1 MTEIRLLTA
10 KDHDAVEQMKQ
21 IWRECFDAEDAYL
34 ELYFS
39 VRYRPE
45 ETLVYCEDGRV
56 LGMLTIL
63 PCTCRAPW
71 NGQLRRYR
79 GAYLFAVATLP
90 QAQGKG
96 ISTKQLSFADQYL
109 QSTGVEVSMLAPAE
123 PSLYRFYEQ
132 RGYETWFFQRKG
144 CLAPVGQG
152 ESSLR
157 LHPLSAHDYASHY
170 SRLLPEDAMVWD
182 EDAFTF
188 AEGESKLY
196 HGGLYALMQG
206 ERQMAICNL
215 YRYQPQ
221 EVIVKELL
229 LEPGADEQT
238 VVEELRKQ
246 FPTAKLHLRLPAD
259 EPGRA
264 RTELP
269 LMPAAMVRFYGAE
282 QEQPQKTQRAYCSFL
297 LD

>member
-1 MTEIRLLTA
+1 MAEIRLLTA
-10 KDHDAVEQMKQ
+10 EDCDAVEQMKQ

-39 VRYRPE
+39 LRYRPE
-45 ETLVYCEDGRV
+45 ETLVYCEDGQV

-63 PCTCRAPW
+63 PCACRAPW
-71 NGQLRRYR
+71 KGRMRQYR

-90 QAQGKG
+90 QAQGRG
-96 ISTKQLSFADQYL
+96 ISTKLLSFADQYL
-109 QSTGVEVSMLAPAE
+109 QSSGVEVSMLAPAE

-152 ESSLR
+152 ESTIQR
-157 LHPLSAHDYASHY
+157 IPLSAREYTAHY
-170 SRLLPEDAMVWD
+170 RRLLPEDTMLWD
-182 EDAFTF
+182 EDAFAF
-188 AEGESKLY
+188 AEGESRLY

-206 ERQMAICNL
+206 ERQIAICNL

-229 LEPGADEQT
+229 LEPDADERT
-238 VVEELRKQ
+238 VVEGLRRQ

-259 EPGRA
+259 AQGMA
-264 RTELP
+264 LTELP
-269 LMPAAMVRFYGAE
+269 LMPAGMVRFYGDE
-282 QEQPQKTQRAYCSFL
+282 QEKPQKTQRAYCSFL